1 MECIVIKAKAKVKY
15 SYLILLTGSE
25 KYNTRSEKVIFVL

>member
-1 MECIVIKAKAKVKY
+1 MECIIIKAKAKVKY

-25 KYNTRSEKVIFVL
+25 KVIFVL

>member
-1 MECIVIKAKAKVKY
+1 MECIIIKAKAKVKY

-25 KYNTRSEKVIFVL
+25 KVKVIFVL